1 MDIEISIEERRWE
14 ALALEALAERVFAA
28 GLAALGVAPEGSE
41 ISLLGC
47 DDARI
52 SELNAEF
59 RGKPTPTNVLSW
71 PAQPL
76 APGPEGVPPPPE
88 ADLFGEMVLGDIAIS
103 YDTCAREAEAA
114 QRSLEHHTAHLLLHG
129 LLHLLGY
136 DHIRDRDAEVMEA
149 LETKILGKLGIDDP
163 YS

>member
-1 MDIEISIEERRWE
+1 MEVEITIEEPRWDV
-14 ALALEALAERVFAA
+14 LGLERLAERVFTA
-28 GLAALGVAPEGSE
+28 GLGALGLEPEGCE

-47 DDARI
+47 DDTRI
-52 SELNAEF
+52 ADLNSEF

-71 PAQPL
+71 PAQAL
-76 APGPEGVPPPPE
+76 APGADGSPPPPE
-88 ADLFGEMVLGDIAIS
+88 PDIFGEMGLGDIAIS
-103 YDTCAREAEAA
+103 YDTCAREAAA
-114 QRSLEHHTAHLLLHG
+114 AGRNLEHHTAHLLLHG

-136 DHIRDRDAEVMEA
+136 DHIRDLDAEVMEA